1 MRNEEKR
8 GIVRIN
14 AGAGTGKTTVVT
26 FRVITLMFNGV
37 KPEEIL
43 LISFTNVAAKE
54 MKDRIRIYAADMG
67 LEADI
72 DKLRVETFHSFGNSI
87 LRDKWPE
94 LGFTKEPQVID
105 NISRASIISE
115 ILEKY
120 DIPGLD
126 YRNFT
131 MRNPNALGALPQ
143 TEDAFKA
150 IKSERLGRGD
160 EERLACKLGIGLS
173 TAEALLKAFDDY
185 DDMLRERGFIEFV
198 DMESMIF
205 EVFHKDPFYLDQF
218 GIRHVIVDEFQDTSR
233 KEIELVKLLR
243 DTPSF
248 ESLMVV
254 GDDSQAIYG
263 FNDTTPD
270 FIINFDDAIGEKAD
284 TISLVEN
291 FRSTRNIIDFAN
303 DINDRNTNKVAKK
316 LISTLPA
323 GKPVIVNGF
332 VDEDEQYDYVIDKIK
347 EKLEN
352 GVKPEDIAI
361 LARKKTAL
369 SRYGDRLEKA
379 GIEARFCY
387 PEKIL
392 DNCRVKAAIGL
403 FKAVKDNNDNQ
414 DLLAYLNCKEKG
426 KLMEMDIEEV
436 QEMSDDFMAEIEG
449 LEVLSD
455 KERKEEIEKWL
466 HDIDSNEDEVYNH
479 FLEELFKR
487 NTYEE
492 MAQYASDFEKFGE
505 GETFKRTK
513 IYPGIQLMTAHS
525 SKGLEYPIVFDD
537 INDYEVKGMS
547 REEAE
552 EARRLLFVSATRAK
566 EELYVLGTYVA
577 YGPEKDHTYNRFLR
591 ESYEIVGNEFAA
603 SSIEMQIK
611 LRKEEKKKL
620 KAEEKKEKSLDLE
633 GMLKI
638 SEIEED
644 KPSKKAV

>member
-1 MRNEEKR
+1 MGNEEKR

-54 MKDRIRIYAADMG
+54 MKDRIRVYAADMG

-87 LRDKWPE
+87 LRDKWQE

-105 NISRASIISE
+105 NISRASIISD

-120 DIPGLD
+120 YIPGLD

-131 MRNPNALGALPQ
+131 MRTPNALGALPQ

-160 EERLACKLGIGLS
+160 EERLALKLGIEPS
-173 TAEALLKAFDDY
+173 AAEVMIAAFNEY

-205 EVFHKDPFYLDQF
+205 EVFHKDPFYLEQF
-218 GIRHVIVDEFQDTSR
+218 GIRHIIVDEFQDTSR

-263 FNDTTPD
+263 FNDTTPE
-270 FIINFDDAIGEKAD
+270 FIINFDRAIGEKSD

-291 FRSTRNIIDFAN
+291 FRSTRNIIDYAN
-303 DINDRNTNKVAKK
+303 EVNDRNTNKVAKK
-316 LISTLPA
+316 LIPTLPA
-323 GKPVIVNGF
+323 GKPVIARGF

-347 EKLEN
+347 EKLEV
-352 GVKPEDIAI
+352 GVRPEQIAI

-379 GIEARFCY
+379 GIKARFCY
-387 PEKIL
+387 PEKVL

-403 FKAVKDNNDNQ
+403 FKVIRDNSDNQ
-414 DLLAYLNCKEKG
+414 DLLAYLNCKVAG
-426 KLMEMDIEEV
+426 KLMEMGIDEV
-436 QEMSDDFMAEIEG
+436 EEMSEDFMAEIEG
-449 LEVLSD
+449 LEILSD
-455 KERKEEIEKWL
+455 KEQKETVEKWL
-466 HDIDSNEDEVYNH
+466 KDIDSNEDEVYNH
-479 FLEELFKR
+479 FLEDLFR
-487 NTYEE
+487 RTTYEE

-513 IYPGIQLMTAHS
+513 VYPGIQLMTAHS

-537 INDYEVKGMS
+537 INDYEVKGMAQD
-547 REEAE
+547 EVE

-566 EELYVLGTYVA
+566 EELYILGTYVA
-577 YGPEKDHTYNRFLR
+577 YGPEKNHTYNRFLR
-591 ESYEIVGNEFAA
+591 ESYDIVGNEFSA
-603 SSIEMQIK
+603 SSIECQIA
-611 LRKEEKKKL
+611 LRKEEKKKR
-620 KAEEKKEKSLDLE
+620 KAEEKKERELELDD
-633 GMLKI
+633 MLKI
-638 SEIEED
+638 SEVGAEE
-644 KPSKKAV
+644 PSEEAV